1 MFPSLFVLD
10 RDIIDLIQISLY
22 IPSNYDLFSSK
33 VSLSFFFFVIF
44 LFEYCC
50 TLSFKSFFF
59 KTDVLN
65 CRHQTST
72 IKSVFNQ
79 KHLYAVLLN

>member
-33 VSLSFFFFVIF
+33 VSLSFFFF
-44 LFEYCC
+44 
-50 TLSFKSFFF
+50 LSFFS
-59 KTDVLN
+59 LN
-65 CRHQTST
+65 
-72 IKSVFNQ
+72 I
-79 KHLYAVLLN
+79 AVH

>member
-33 VSLSFFFFVIF
+33 VSLSLFFFFVIF

-59 KTDVLN
+59 FLN
-65 CRHQTST
+65 RCIELSSSNFHHK
-72 IKSVFNQ
+72 ICF
-79 KHLYAVLLN
+79 